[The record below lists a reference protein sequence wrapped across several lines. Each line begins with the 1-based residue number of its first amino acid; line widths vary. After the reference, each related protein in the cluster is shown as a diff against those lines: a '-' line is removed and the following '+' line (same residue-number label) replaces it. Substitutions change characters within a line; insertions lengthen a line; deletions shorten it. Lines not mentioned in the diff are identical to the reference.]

1 MVEPLGLLLFP
12 PHALLRDHPKP
23 RAFEPRDDQPGDVA
37 FGRIGLN
44 DRKRT
49 FSGHSPKS
57 PLGCLESRGLIAAAD
72 DSGKAASS
80 VKQGSIIRKIWQT
93 ALVWTGVTS
102 RHLLPT

>member
-1 MVEPLGLLLFP
+1 MVELLGLLLFP
-12 PHALLRDHPKP
+12 PHALLRGHAKSG
-23 RAFEPRDDQPGDVA
+23 AFESRDDQPGDVA
-37 FGRIGLN
+37 LGRIGLD

-80 VKQGSIIRKIWQT
+80 VKQGSISGKYGRPHWS
-93 ALVWTGVTS
+93 GPGS
-102 RHLLPT
+102 